1 MKTRGT
7 IILIL
12 FVVVVVVV
20 VGVSQFLR
28 SQPPLEVTIAVNP
41 IALDWAQSV
50 ATAFNASEP
59 VVNGSRRVQV
69 RVTPVDDLQAWG
81 ADGGSWNLTDH
92 PDGWIPGTSASLEY
106 ANGVRL
112 PFTEIQPSLAHTLL
126 AWGGFTDAVED
137 ITANGAPL
145 DWTAIQ
151 EYTENER
158 LSLALPH
165 PGRSLA
171 GLAVALSGAG
181 DYHGSTNLA
190 GQQVTDTGFRAWLVE
205 MLGHVPNFNT
215 LGALPAETL
224 AARGQS
230 AGAVALLPESQWLTN
245 LRGQLVNP
253 SNPVI
258 LGYPEYNVDF
268 DFPLAVWDDITA
280 DGDPDA
286 GSKRAAIEA
295 FGTFASG
302 AAQQLTAANYGLR
315 PPTAVLEAGSAGLFD
330 AGLPYGTAIAAPAMT
345 YVEPPSRTDLLA
357 LIGAIN
363 QAVR

>member
-7 IILIL
+7 IIFIL
-12 FVVVVVVV
+12 FVVVVVAV
-20 VGVSQFLR
+20 VGISQFLR
-28 SQPPLEVTIAVNP
+28 SQPPLEVTVAVNP
-41 IALDWAQSV
+41 IALDWAQEL
-50 ATAFNASEP
+50 ATAFNATEP

-69 RVTPVDDLQAWG
+69 RVTPVDDLQVWG

-92 PDGWIPGTSASLEY
+92 PDGWIPGTSASLDY
-106 ANGVRL
+106 ANAVRL

-137 ITANGAPL
+137 ITANGEPL
-145 DWTAIQ
+145 DWTSIQ
-151 EYTENER
+151 AYMENER

-171 GLAVALSGAG
+171 GLAVAIAGAG
-181 DYHGSTNLA
+181 DYHDSTTLA
-190 GQQVTDTGFRAWLVE
+190 GQQVTDPGFRAWLVE

-245 LRGQLVNP
+245 LRGQLVNS
-253 SNPVI
+253 SNPVT
-258 LGYPEYNVDF
+258 LSYPEYNIDF
-268 DFPLAVWDDITA
+268 DFPLAVWDDTA
-280 DGDPDA
+280 ATDDADA
-286 GSKRAAIEA
+286 GNKRAALEA
-295 FGTFASG
+295 FGNFASG

-315 PPTAVLEAGSAGLFD
+315 PPTVLLEAGSAGLFD
-330 AGLPYGTAIAAPAMT
+330 AGVPYGTAIEAPAMP